1 MPEDY
6 YTRLKRETVIKLI
19 KIHVTKRWQINLSTA
34 LRLSEYGQSEK
45 GRVEERQR

>member
-19 KIHVTKRWQINLSTA
+19 KIHVTKRQINLSTA